1 MRNTLLARKITIPR
15 SMMRIVFVRR
25 NEDNLLSITYY
36 FHPYP
41 PGSASVTPDDIKT
54 WGRKWK
60 PKVDAGFLGEL
71 KVTKSSE
78 TFAPPAQT
86 PKTVTSGEEKGDIEQ
101 RIIRLLKLYDE
112 GLITDS
118 EYFQKRNRIL
128 EGL

>member
-1 MRNTLLARKITIPR
+1 M
-15 SMMRIVFVRR
+15 
-25 NEDNLLSITYY
+25 
-36 FHPYP
+36 
-41 PGSASVTPDDIKT
+41 
-54 WGRKWK
+54 
-60 PKVDAGFLGEL
+60 GEL

-112 GLITDS
+112 GLITES
-118 EYFQKRNRIL
+118 EYIEKRNRIL